1 MIIDNRYELYNIDT
15 LVHTDHGEQI
25 SRFPEEVRQGMLPA
39 GRDTAAL
46 SATGCEIRFVML
58 DGCDTV
64 KLHVTCLEPFMVV
77 QLCFG
82 SFQGGWKY
90 LYVRGLMTGEN
101 ELTIERPQNIE
112 ELRKAAQERS
122 HPFSPD
128 VMRICFRSGAI
139 ANIRLEGD
147 IRPPLPEEVPS
158 KRILFY
164 GSSITHGSLSY
175 LPCNDYASVICQR
188 LGMDCINKGCAGS
201 CRLEQSVASYIAERN
216 DYEFCVFELGSNI
229 PGEISGDDFM
239 HSVKNLLTGYMKAH
253 PNRGAIVIDDLLI
266 LRPEHH
272 QRHEQVRQCLAE
284 VNHPHFVYVDGYD
297 LLPSPDLICADF
309 VHPTV
314 EGHQVLANA
323 LLQQIQLLRE
333 MKND

>member
-1 MIIDNRYELYNIDT
+1 MIIDQRYELYNIDT
-15 LVHTDHGEQI
+15 LIHTNLGEQI
-25 SRFPEEVRQGMLPA
+25 SRFPDEVRQGMLPS
-39 GRDTAAL
+39 GRDVAAL

-58 DGCDTV
+58 DGCNAV
-64 KLHVTCLEPFMVV
+64 KLHITCLEAFMVV

-90 LYVRGLMTGEN
+90 LYVRGLMPGEN
-101 ELTIERPQNIE
+101 ELIIERPQNIE
-112 ELRKAAQERS
+112 QLRQAAKERL

-128 VMRICFRSGAI
+128 VMRVCFRSGAI

-147 IRPPLPEEVPS
+147 IRPPKPEEVPS

-201 CRLEQSVASYIAERN
+201 CRLEKSVVSYIAERN
-216 DYEFCVFELGSNI
+216 DYEFCIFELGSNLPADV
-229 PGEISGDDFM
+229 PGNEFM
-239 HSVKNLLTGYMKAH
+239 SSVKHLLTCYAKAH
-253 PNRGAIVIDDLLI
+253 PDRCAIVIDDLLV
-266 LRPEHH
+266 LQSAHH
-272 QRHEQVRQCLAE
+272 QRHEQVQQCLAE
-284 VNHPHFVYVDGYD
+284 INHPNFLYVNGYD
-297 LLPSPDLICADF
+297 LLPSPDLISADF

-314 EGHQVLANA
+314 EGHQVMANG
-323 LLQQIQLLRE
+323 LLKRIQLIQE
-333 MKND
+333 VKNV